1 MADIPSEISDSAN
14 QVKNKISKTVTAKR
28 NRKRLVRYGLLIGNL
43 AVVLFVIALV
53 LSSPK
58 GQVVNNTASLSNN
71 NDQAINPLD
80 PLSAADIAVNASRIA
95 NLAEATS
102 VTNLADSVADD
113 LSTPVIQSD
122 IAAKPQILSS
132 VIKTKADIV
141 DYTTVAGDTLASL
154 ATKFGVTSDSIKWS
168 NGLTSDTLRPG
179 KVLTIPP
186 VNGIVYTVKSG
197 DTPDNLASKYSANKD
212 AIIHFNDAEV
222 TGLQVGEKILI
233 PDGKIAAPR
242 TTYVTASFFGSAS
255 YGGNGYDYGWCT
267 WYVANR
273 RAELGRSIPKNLGN
287 AYTWYTRAV
296 AFGLSTGTKP
306 SVGAVMVVYYGASS
320 PANHVSVV
328 EQVNADGSYW
338 VSEMNASG
346 QRSITDPT
354 PAGGWARI
362 NYHFYPSAGYSKFI
376 Y

>member
-1 MADIPSEISDSAN
+1 MADLPSEISDSAN
-14 QVKNKISKTVTAKR
+14 QVKNKISKTVNAKR
-28 NRKRLVRYGLLIGNL
+28 NRKRFVRYGLLAGNL

-53 LSSPK
+53 LHNPK
-58 GQVVNNTASLSNN
+58 GQVSNSTANLSNN

-102 VTNLADSVADD
+102 VTNLADSVAAD

-132 VIKTKADIV
+132 VIKTKADIF
-141 DYTTVAGDTLASL
+141 DYTVVDGDTLASL
-154 ATKFGVTSDSIKWS
+154 ASKFGVTSDSIKWS
-168 NGLTSDTLRPG
+168 NSLTSNTLKPG

-186 VNGIVYTVKSG
+186 TNGVVYTVQSG
-197 DTPDNLASKYSANKD
+197 DTPDSLASKYSASKD
-212 AIIHFNDAEV
+212 AIIHFNDAEIS
-222 TGLQVGEKILI
+222 GLQVGEKILI
-233 PDGKIAAPR
+233 PDGKVAAPR
-242 TTYVTASFFGSAS
+242 ATLVTASFFGSAS
-255 YGGNGYDYGWCT
+255 FGGNGYDYGWCT

-273 RAELGRSIPKNLGN
+273 RAEIGRPIPKNLGN

-296 AFGLSTGTKP
+296 AFGLPTGTKP
-306 SVGAVMVVYYGASS
+306 QVGAVMVVYYGSSS

-328 EQVNADGSYW
+328 EQVNGDGSYW

-346 QRSITDPT
+346 QKSIADPT

-362 NYHFYPSAGYSKFI
+362 NFHFYAGPGYSKFI